1 MSTFL
6 VTGGGGFI
14 GSNLTIALVEQG
26 HRVKI
31 LDNFSTGSLANLQP
45 VLKDIEVLEGELRNL
60 SDVRRAVAGVEVV
73 FHQGALP
80 SVPRS
85 VADPLTTSEV
95 NINGTLNIFQACRD
109 AGVRRVVY
117 ASSSSVYGVDDVL
130 PKVESMS
137 PRPMSP
143 YAATK
148 LAGEVFGR
156 IFYELYNL
164 ETVGLRYFNVFG
176 PRQNPKSEYA
186 AVIPQ
191 FIKALLQRTPPVI
204 YGDGEQSRDF
214 TFIDDVVQ
222 ANLLSWRAEGVAGE
236 VINIAGGNR
245 ITINGLLSALKKIT
259 GSKVEAI
266 YTEKRPGDVKHSMAS
281 IEKASSLL
289 GFLPKTGIER
299 GLRLTVE
306 WLKNIIR
313 PG

>member
-6 VTGGGGFI
+6 VTGGGGFV

-31 LDNFSTGSLANLQP
+31 LDNFSTGSLENLQP

-85 VADPLTTSEV
+85 VADPLTASEV
-95 NINGTLNIFQACRD
+95 NINGTLNIFQASRD

-148 LAGEVFGR
+148 LAGELFGR

-186 AVIPQ
+186 AVIPR
-191 FIKALLQRTPPVI
+191 FIEALLKGTPPVI

-281 IEKASSLL
+281 IEKASHLL
-289 GFLPKTGIER
+289 GFFPKTSIER

-306 WLKNIIR
+306 WLENIMR

>member
-26 HRVKI
+26 HKVKV
-31 LDNFSTGSLANLQP
+31 LDNFSTGSLDNLTP
-45 VLKDIEVLEGELRNL
+45 VLNEIAVHKGDLRNL
-60 SDVRRAVAGVEVV
+60 NDVRQAVKGVDAV

-95 NINGTLNIFQACRD
+95 NINGTLNIFQASRD

-117 ASSSSVYGVDDVL
+117 ASSSSVYGVNDIL
-130 PKVESMS
+130 PKVESMT
-137 PRPMSP
+137 PCPMSP

-156 IFYELYNL
+156 IFYELYGL

-186 AVIPQ
+186 AVIPR
-191 FIKALLQRTPPVI
+191 FIKALLDKTPPVV

-214 TFIDDVVQ
+214 TFVDDVVQ
-222 ANLLSWRAEGVAGE
+222 ANLLSWRAAGVAGK
-236 VINIAGGNR
+236 VVNIAGGNR
-245 ITINGLLSALKKIT
+245 ITLNGLLNVLKGIT
-259 GSKVEAI
+259 GSQMEAI
-266 YTEKRPGDVKHSMAS
+266 YSEARPGDVKHSMAS
-281 IEKASSLL
+281 IEKASGLL
-289 GFLPKTGIER
+289 GFSPKTSLEK
-299 GLRLTVE
+299 GLRSTVE
-306 WLKNIIR
+306 WLKNIVR

>member
-1 MSTFL
+1 MKPVL

-14 GSNLTIALVEQG
+14 GSNLTIALVQMG
-26 HRVKI
+26 CGVKV
-31 LDNFSTGSLANLQP
+31 LDNFSTGSLDNLKP
-45 VLKDIEVLEGELRNL
+45 VLKEIEICEGDLRDI
-60 SDVRRAVAGVEVV
+60 SDVRRAVAGVEAV

-95 NINGTLNIFQACRD
+95 NINGTLNIFQASRD

-117 ASSSSVYGVDDVL
+117 ASSSSVYGVNNVL
-130 PKVESMS
+130 PKVESMT
-137 PRPMSP
+137 PCPMSP

-156 IFYELYNL
+156 IFYELYGL

-186 AVIPQ
+186 AVIPR
-191 FIKALLQRTPPVI
+191 FIKALLDKTPPVV

-214 TFIDDVVQ
+214 TFVDDVVQ
-222 ANLLSWRAEGVAGE
+222 ANLLSWRAAGVAGE
-236 VINIAGGNR
+236 VVNIAGGNR
-245 ITINGLLSALKKIT
+245 ITLNGLLDVLKEIT
-259 GSKVEAI
+259 GSQMEAI
-266 YTEKRPGDVKHSMAS
+266 YSETRPGDVKHSMAS
-281 IEKASSLL
+281 IEKASGLL
-289 GFLPKTGIER
+289 GFFPKTSFKK

-306 WLKNIIR
+306 WLKNITR